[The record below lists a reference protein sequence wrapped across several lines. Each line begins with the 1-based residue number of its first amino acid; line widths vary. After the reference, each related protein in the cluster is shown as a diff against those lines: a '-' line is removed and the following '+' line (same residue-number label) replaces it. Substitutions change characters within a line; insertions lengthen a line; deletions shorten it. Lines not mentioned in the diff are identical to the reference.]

1 MTSSPYGDPQHP
13 NPQDPNQQPGQN
25 PYQQPSP
32 EGPKFGTD
40 PYDPNA
46 VGGPMAEPTKFG
58 LLKKLTLVSLGI
70 YVLSGLV
77 GMFQATDEDAVR
89 EQLAAQGMAVDE
101 ETLSFAMVGGMIFAA
116 VMLIIPVVLYIV
128 AYLGI
133 TKVKNWG
140 RILGTV
146 FAALGTLFT
155 LWGLTGIGMML
166 DTGAIGI
173 LSLVLSIAFIAV
185 NVYWFLTAFTKDVSR
200 YFEQGKVA

>member
-1 MTSSPYGDPQHP
+1 
-13 NPQDPNQQPGQN
+13 
-25 PYQQPSP
+25 
-32 EGPKFGTD
+32 
-40 PYDPNA
+40 
-46 VGGPMAEPTKFG
+46 
-58 LLKKLTLVSLGI
+58 
-70 YVLSGLV
+70 
-77 GMFQATDEDAVR
+77 
-89 EQLAAQGMAVDE
+89 
-101 ETLSFAMVGGMIFAA
+101 MIFAA